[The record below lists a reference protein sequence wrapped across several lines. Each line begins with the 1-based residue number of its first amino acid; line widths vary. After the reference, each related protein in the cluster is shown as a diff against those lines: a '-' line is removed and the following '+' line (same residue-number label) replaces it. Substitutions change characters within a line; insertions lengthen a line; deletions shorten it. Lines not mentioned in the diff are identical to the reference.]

1 MEVGKHEEQP
11 FLVPSERVSE
21 EDQVDAQETP
31 FRGVSKVSCTSYVIF
46 PILFLLV
53 SWLSF

>member
-11 FLVPSERVSE
+11 FLVPSGPVFSEPVSE

-31 FRGVSKVSCTSYVIF
+31 FREYPRLAAHPMLYSQSCCY
-46 PILFLLV
+46 
-53 SWLSF
+53 